1 MNTDVFINRYQLW
14 KVGIFMS
21 FENEIK
27 DDFSPVF
34 DEFDAERDN
43 LADEE
48 VYPEEEDIFDGDS
61 DSELKKGFGILRAL
75 KRVGIVAA
83 VIAVLVIGGAT
94 ALVLTLPDN
103 VVYDGITCAGRD
115 LGNMTYNQALAALQ
129 QEITVDIPEISVNV
143 NGVVYPISREDI
155 ELTPLVTE
163 TAQKVYNF
171 GKSDNKILNAYNA
184 VLLKFKN
191 IDILPVTTLNEE
203 KLKEKFILIG
213 NEELGER
220 KPHSAVGIDMTH
232 AQLIPGTRG
241 YDGETDTAVAQFKAA
256 IAQDN
261 YVNIPVTLNA
271 ADPEPITAEIIEQ
284 QLNIPASDAR
294 YILENGQISIVPE
307 QNGRYVNR
315 DECVALISSLKVGGA
330 PVDVPCYS
338 SSAQKTEAML
348 REKMFNYVLGKYTT
362 HFAAG
367 GNRGQNVANAARR
380 INGKILLSGET
391 FSFNETVG
399 RRSAANGFKPAPEY
413 LNGETVTGIGGG
425 TCQVSTTLYS
435 AVLYAD
441 LQVITRRN
449 HSMSVGYVPLGQ
461 DATVSDGGI
470 DFKFHNDTDYPVKI
484 EAGTSGG
491 NLTVKIV
498 GTQPDVKKTVKITHK
513 NVSSGGLKSV
523 KTTRTVYDESG
534 NVLKTDN
541 MGVSKYK
548 PH

>member
-1 MNTDVFINRYQLW
+1 MNY
-14 KVGIFMS
+14 K
-21 FENEIK
+21 NEIR

-34 DEFDAERDN
+34 DEFEAEPEKEANKD
-43 LADEE
+43 
-48 VYPEEEDIFDGDS
+48 VYSEPEDIFDEDDIEYEKVNKNVSGTV
-61 DSELKKGFGILRAL
+61 RVL
-75 KRVGIVAA
+75 KRIFIAVAVLA
-83 VIAVLVIGGAT
+83 VITVGSAT
-94 ALVLTLPDN
+94 ALVFMLPEN
-103 VVYDGITCAGRD
+103 LVYDGITCAGRD
-115 LGNMTYNQALAALQ
+115 LGNMTYNQALEALQ
-129 QEITVDIPEISVNV
+129 QEMTVDIPEISVNV
-143 NGVVYPISREDI
+143 NGMAYPISRDDI
-155 ELTPLVTE
+155 ELSPLIEE

-171 GKSDNKILNAYNA
+171 GKSDNKIMNAYNA
-184 VLLKFKN
+184 VRLKFKN
-191 IDILPVTTLNEE
+191 IDILPVTTLNED
-203 KLKEKFILIG
+203 KLREQLTLIG

-241 YDGETDTAVAQFKAA
+241 FDGDTDTAIAQFKAA
-256 IAQDN
+256 ISEDN
-261 YVNIPVTLNA
+261 YTNIAITLNA
-271 ADPEPITAEIIEQ
+271 ADPEPITAEMIEQ
-284 QLNIPASDAR
+284 QVNIPATDAR
-294 YILENGQISIVPE
+294 YILENNQVSIVPE
-307 QNGRYVNR
+307 QSGRYVNR
-315 DECVALISSLKVGGA
+315 DECAALISSLKVGGA
-330 PVDVPCYS
+330 PVDIPCYT
-338 SSAQKTEAML
+338 SSAEKTQDIL
-348 REKMFNYVLGKYTT
+348 RQKMFNYVLGKYTT

-367 GNRGQNVANAARR
+367 GNRGQNVANAASR
-380 INGKILLSGET
+380 INGKVILSGET

-441 LQVITRRN
+441 LQVVTRRN
-449 HSMSVGYVPLGQ
+449 HSMSVGYAPLGQ

-491 NLTVKIV
+491 ELTVKII

-541 MGVSKYK
+541 MGISKYK